1 MQELYGYSNEQV
13 IDKHISLLI
22 PSLNADPSST
32 IDVAATMKFFG
43 SQTKYGAFFPAMGTL
58 HANNDHTAFTLKIIS
73 LPTVA
78 GMITIHTNGMIQ
90 SMSAV
95 PAKYLFGYPTVDSL
109 VEKVPISQL
118 LPQLPEI
125 LDNLQ
130 RDGLWGED
138 GNIIGN
144 TTCRR
149 ALVPRDLATT
159 TDHKLSISSNNNNNA
174 PPLPVIYAVHH
185 DGSQFEVQLR
195 LRSITSAEGQL
206 ISVWVAFDRIQS
218 LNRRNSTKRKAS
230 SPSTTQ
236 QQPHNDDNDN
246 DNDDNDP
253 QEHNPNMDDHPH
265 CHGHGHEKK
274 ARSTFRSRRVVQMAK
289 ARAPLPNRSLAPV
302 VELSEPNP
310 ESPTTTSPDL
320 DVSSPPEQRP
330 PPLPTDEHHPLD
342 DYEILDTLGEGTYG
356 AAKLAYRKDDEA
368 QVFWRRKN
376 NGSHY
381 TNGD

>member
-1 MQELYGYSNEQV
+1 MINQVIGKMQELYGYSNEQV
-13 IDKHISLLI
+13 IGKHISLLI

-58 HANNDHTAFTLKIIS
+58 HTNNDNSAFTLKIIS

-125 LDNLQ
+125 IDNLQ
-130 RDGLWGED
+130 RDGIWRED
-138 GNIIGN
+138 GDIIGN

-149 ALVPRDLATT
+149 ALVPKDLATT
-159 TDHKLSISSNNNNNA
+159 TDHKLSISTSNNSD
-174 PPLPVIYAVHH
+174 PPLPVIYAVHY

-206 ISVWVAFDRIQS
+206 ISVWVSFDRIQS
-218 LNRRNSTKRKAS
+218 FNRRNSTKRKAS
-230 SPSTTQ
+230 AVTPSLTQ
-236 QQPHNDDNDN
+236 QEHQDNI
-246 DNDDNDP
+246 NDDNDP
-253 QEHNPNMDDHPH
+253 PSDHMDEHMHNR
-265 CHGHGHEKK
+265 HGHGHEKK
-274 ARSTFRSRRVVQMAK
+274 ARSTLRSRRVVQMAK
-289 ARAPLPNRSLAPV
+289 ARTPLPNRSLAPV

-310 ESPTTTSPDL
+310 DSPIASPDL
-320 DVSSPPEQRP
+320 DVSPPPEQRP

-342 DYEILDTLGEGTYG
+342 AYEILDTLGEGTYG

-368 QVFWRRKN
+368 QVIM
-376 NGSHY
+376 
-381 TNGD
+381 